1 MTKLKFVAL
10 MCIML
15 LLQACGGSR
24 SSSDETSAESDG
36 TYQDG
41 TYCADVEYYNPNTGT
56 RKTYQLNVEVESNEV
71 VKILFPNGG
80 WLDDD
85 HFSPEQLDRNGY
97 CSFTSDKRNQYE
109 ITITGPECNYTDES
123 KLRRDAEEDND
134 KITCPKCGSSKYEY
148 DEFCS
153 SCQNDIDDKK
163 EKTCPK
169 CGQYD
174 SFMFSTDDQCSDC
187 ERKERRLQE
196 EQEEEERKK
205 KEEEED
211 ENQ

>member
-1 MTKLKFVAL
+1 
-10 MCIML
+10 MCL
-15 LLQACGGSR
+15 VFLLQACGGSD
-24 SSSDETSAESDG
+24 SSSDESSLESDG

-41 TYCADVEYYNPNTGT
+41 TYCSDVEYYNPSTGT
-56 RKTYQLNVEVESNEV
+56 RNTYQLNVEVESNEV

-85 HFSPEQLDRNGY
+85 HFSPEQLDRDGY
-97 CSFTSDKRNQYE
+97 CSFTSDKGNQYE

-123 KLRRDAEEDND
+123 RLRRDSKEDND
-134 KITCPKCGSSKYEY
+134 KITCSKCGTYKSEY

-153 SCQNDIDDKK
+153 SCQNDIDDEKEK
-163 EKTCPK
+163 QEKTCPK

-174 SFMFSTDDQCSDC
+174 SYMYPSDEQCSDC
-187 ERKERRLQE
+187 ETKEKRLKAE
-196 EQEEEERKK
+196 LEEEEKK
-205 KEEEED
+205 KNEEG

>member
-1 MTKLKFVAL
+1 MCL
-10 MCIML
+10 MF

-24 SSSDETSAESDG
+24 SSSDNTSVESDG

-85 HFSPEQLDRNGY
+85 HFSPEQLDGNGY

-123 KLRRDAEEDND
+123 KLRRDAEEDNN
-134 KITCPKCGSSKYEY
+134 KITCSKCGSSKYEY

-187 ERKERRLQE
+187 ERKENQLKE